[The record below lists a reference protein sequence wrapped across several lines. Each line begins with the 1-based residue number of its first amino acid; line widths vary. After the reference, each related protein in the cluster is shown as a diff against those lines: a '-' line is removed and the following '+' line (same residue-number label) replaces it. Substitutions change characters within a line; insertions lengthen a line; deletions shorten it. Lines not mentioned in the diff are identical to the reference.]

1 MKTNLYKDNEN
12 SHTFWDIHQK
22 IIQRQLFQ
30 LKEKVIGLNVLIT
43 ILKTSMKMLIKNIN
57 ILTRLIIN
65 GNVKKTSRTLD
76 LYSHG
81 SNTSVCKCI

>member
-1 MKTNLYKDNEN
+1 MQTNLYKDNES
-12 SHTFWDIHQK
+12 SHMFWDIHQK

-30 LKEKVIGLNVLIT
+30 LKKKVIGLNFLLSILNASIKPLIR
-43 ILKTSMKMLIKNIN
+43 NIN

-81 SNTSVCKCI
+81 SNTSVCECI